1 MPTLKE
7 LGARISAVTS
17 IQNTTEAM
25 KMIAQ
30 AKVAKAEARL
40 VITRAFARDL
50 ESTFDTMTAVDEAT
64 ETATENPKSLL
75 LPFGTDQGL
84 CGSINSGLG
93 RYINGTTKDIEGDF
107 SLFPSGARTISNLA
121 SNFESKYEGAIMASQ
136 KSLTFRQCLQMAD
149 IHLGLGEY
157 TSRRLIYNKIISMS
171 AYEVSERVIG
181 NRESLEQAEFGAYEV
196 EGGAEVLE
204 DFYDYHYACSLW
216 RILSEVEASELSSR
230 SMAMANSTKAAGE
243 MVDDL
248 SLQFSKMRQDIATT
262 EVIEIS
268 TGATQTLK
276 NKASQ

>member
-1 MPTLKE
+1 
-7 LGARISAVTS
+7 
-17 IQNTTEAM
+17 M

-40 VITRAFARDL
+40 VITRAFARDI
-50 ESTFDTMTAVDEAT
+50 ESTFTSMTTADESTEAVTDNNT
-64 ETATENPKSLL
+64 TLL

-93 RYINGTTKDIEGDF
+93 RYVNTTAKEIEGEF
-107 SLFPSGARTISNLA
+107 SLYPTGARTISNLA
-121 SNFESKYEGAIMASQ
+121 TNFEAKYLGAMFASQ
-136 KSLTFRQCLQMAD
+136 KSLTFQQCLQMAD
-149 IHLGLGEY
+149 IHLSLGEFS
-157 TSRRLIYNKIISMS
+157 TRRLIYNKIVSMS
-171 AYEVSERVIG
+171 AYEVDEKVIG
-181 NRESLEQAEFGAYEV
+181 PRDALEQAEFGAYEV

-204 DFYDYHYACSLW
+204 DFYDFHYACSLW

-243 MVDDL
+243 MVDEL
-248 SLQFSKMRQDIATT
+248 SLQYSKMRQDIATT

-276 NKASQ
+276 NKAQ